1 MSSIIL
7 SPDQDKHDDE
17 IIEFITQSDIQI
29 GILPKRGNASVKSM
43 LKVYK
48 ISEIYEQHM
57 QSECAHQ
64 KV

>member
-1 MSSIIL
+1 MSSIVL
-7 SPDQDKHDDE
+7 SPDQDKHEDE

-57 QSECAHQ
+57 QSESAHQ

>member
-1 MSSIIL
+1 ML

-17 IIEFITQSDIQI
+17 IIQFITQSDIQI

-48 ISEIYEQHM
+48 ISDIYEQHM
-57 QSECAHQ
+57 QSESAHQ